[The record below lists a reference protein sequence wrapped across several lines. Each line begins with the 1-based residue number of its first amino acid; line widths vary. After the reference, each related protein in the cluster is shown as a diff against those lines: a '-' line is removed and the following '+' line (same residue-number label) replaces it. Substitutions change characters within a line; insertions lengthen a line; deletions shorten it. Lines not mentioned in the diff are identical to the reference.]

1 MCSWEPRAL
10 LFNLLPPGT
19 LKCFG
24 QRFLSKAS
32 FSVLPGRL
40 QAEVDEVV
48 GSKRHLDYEDLGRLQ
63 YLSQVCS
70 VGETPLG
77 GCGELGLLPHR
88 ALLGAQAP
96 LDSVSRK
103 ERSSYPQAC
112 SQGWEVVL

>member
-1 MCSWEPRAL
+1 M
-10 LFNLLPPGT
+10 N
-19 LKCFG
+19 
-24 QRFLSKAS
+24 

-77 GCGELGLLPHR
+77 RCGKAGLLPGWACVETKLPGLKR
-88 ALLGAQAP
+88 
-96 LDSVSRK
+96 RM
-103 ERSSYPQAC
+103 ETSSYRQGC
-112 SQGWEVVL
+112 SQGWKVAL

>member
-1 MCSWEPRAL
+1 M
-10 LFNLLPPGT
+10 
-19 LKCFG
+19 
-24 QRFLSKAS
+24 S

-70 VGETPLG
+70 VVETLLG
-77 GCGELGLLPHR
+77 RCAESGLLPHW

-96 LDSVSRK
+96 LDSNSRM
-103 ERSSYPQAC
+103 EISSSQPPRHQVC
-112 SQGWEVVL
+112 SQVGEWTVSKQG